1 MNFKK
6 ELEKIKE
13 TEMFIYNEAKFQDNT
28 IEKEK
33 KKAKKKELEALTYL
47 MLYLNQ
53 LFYSS
58 IAIVVL
64 VLFSDNI
71 SLNIFIDKN
80 VVNQNIEIM
89 LSVSYLLLS
98 SMQIF
103 KFWKNKFNQDQ
114 VKEKDLALVM
124 KMSLAVFICIGLTF
138 FIVPSFTILAFI
150 FLFSLTLFFQKNS
163 EKKGAWNE
171 HDKMLKENKRIEK
184 VAVAYEN
191 KKALVDKLKE
201 DLKLQMKFVD
211 YGEKQSKK
219 INWKGKNLYF
229 KVFNEVFPEVN
240 NSDKEDL
247 FLILEEEKKEE
258 EILCTS

>member
-1 MNFKK
+1 MDLKK

-13 TEMFIYNEAKFQDNT
+13 TEMFIYNEMKFQDST
-28 IEKEK
+28 IAKEK
-33 KKAKKKELEALTYL
+33 KKAEKKELDVSTYL
-47 MLYLNQ
+47 MLYLVQ

-71 SLNIFIDKN
+71 SLNIFVDKN

-98 SMQIF
+98 SIQMF
-103 KFWKNKFNQDQ
+103 KFWKNRFNQDQ
-114 VKEKDLALVM
+114 VKEKDLAFVM
-124 KMSLAVFICIGLTF
+124 KMSLAVVTGIGLTF
-138 FIVPSFTILAFI
+138 FIVPSFTMLAFI
-150 FLFSLTLFFQKNS
+150 FLFSLTGFFKKNS
-163 EKKGAWNE
+163 EKKEAWDEYN
-171 HDKMLKENKRIEK
+171 KMLKENKRIEK
-184 VAVAYEN
+184 RIVAYEN
-191 KKALVDKLKE
+191 KKVLVSKLKE

-211 YGEKQSKK
+211 YGEKQGKK
-219 INWKGKNLYF
+219 INWKQKNLYF
-229 KVFNEVFPEVN
+229 SVFNEVFPEIN

-258 EILCTS
+258 ILCTS